1 MSIENVK
8 AYLNEKGIGDSYI
21 EFPGSSATVTLA
33 AEQLGCEPD
42 RIAKSLAIKLK
53 SGRLLV
59 IVVSGES
66 KLDNSKFKKLFKETS
81 HFCPAE
87 LLPELFGHPMG
98 GVCPFALKD
107 NVEIFLDESLKKYDI
122 VYPAAGAPNNAV
134 KITPER
140 LAEILSAGWGAVTK
154 GFQIFEGAFLLAVFP
169 LALQVNRLSCTI
181 LASCAGMAKLVDAPG
196 LGPDA
201 I

>member
-1 MSIENVK
+1 MGEAIVSPFFLMSVETVK
-8 AYLNEKGIGDSYI
+8 EYLKEHNLLESYI
-21 EFPGSSATVTLA
+21 EFPGSSATVALA

-59 IVVSGES
+59 VVVSGES

-81 HFCPAE
+81 HFCPPE

-107 NVEIFLDESLKKYDI
+107 GVEIFLDESLKKYDI
-122 VYPAAGAPNNAV
+122 VYPAAGTANNAV
-134 KITPER
+134 KVSTDD
-140 LAEILSAGWGAVTK
+140 LQQILNAKWIAVTK
-154 GFQIFEGAFLLAVFP
+154 
-169 LALQVNRLSCTI
+169 
-181 LASCAGMAKLVDAPG
+181 
-196 LGPDA
+196 
-201 I
+201 